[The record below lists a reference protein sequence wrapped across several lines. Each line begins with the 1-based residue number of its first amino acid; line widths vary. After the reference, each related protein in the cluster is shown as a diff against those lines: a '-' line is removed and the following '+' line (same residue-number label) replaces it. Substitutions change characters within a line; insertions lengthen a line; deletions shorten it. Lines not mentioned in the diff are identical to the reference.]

1 MKASTSSFKY
11 LADEEILGFKFS
23 YPSQYL
29 ESIAWAHRDI
39 DDGGDGHALAFL
51 VRDEIAT
58 ELKFFV
64 RAATREPLVPFA
76 RGGNGDELYC
86 FSGKEAGQV
95 YVTVSD
101 LPWTRNCRLPW
112 QRSQQGSRRRA
123 SATWSVHTS

>member
-1 MKASTSSFKY
+1 MSHSASNLPIELAPLVKY

-58 ELKFFV
+58 DL
-64 RAATREPLVPFA
+64 
-76 RGGNGDELYC
+76 C
-86 FSGKEAGQV
+86 AGR
-95 YVTVSD
+95 YS
-101 LPWTRNCRLPW
+101 
-112 QRSQQGSRRRA
+112 
-123 SATWSVHTS
+123 